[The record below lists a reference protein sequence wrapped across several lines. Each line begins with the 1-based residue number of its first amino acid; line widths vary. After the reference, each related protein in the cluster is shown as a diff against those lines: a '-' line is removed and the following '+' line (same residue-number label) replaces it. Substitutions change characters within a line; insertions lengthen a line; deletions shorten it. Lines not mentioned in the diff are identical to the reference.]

1 MQPPP
6 LQRLCA
12 FLILAVAL
20 VAAPAVAHTPLPV
33 AAAEVVAPRPAAP
46 PPPAR
51 PVDPLP
57 YQVGLASWYGSYFQ
71 GRETTSGEPF
81 NMYAM
86 TAAHRQLPL
95 GTRVRVTNLENRRSV
110 VLRINDR
117 GPVPTSR
124 TIDVSYAAAC
134 ALGFRV
140 EGLVPVRI
148 DLLPPPRR

>member
-6 LQRLCA
+6 IQRRCA
-12 FLILAVAL
+12 FLLLAVAL
-20 VAAPAVAHTPLPV
+20 VAAPAAARTPEPV
-33 AAAEVVAPRPAAP
+33 ATEGKATS
-46 PPPAR
+46 AR
-51 PVDPLP
+51 PPVRTVDPLP

-81 NMYAM
+81 NMFAM
-86 TAAHRQLPL
+86 TAAHRELPL

-148 DLLPPPRR
+148 DLLPPPRH

>member
-6 LQRLCA
+6 IQRLCA
-12 FLILAVAL
+12 FLLLAVAL
-20 VAAPAVAHTPLPV
+20 VAAPAAARTPQPV
-33 AAAEVVAPRPAAP
+33 ATGGKGTPARTP
-46 PPPAR
+46 SR

-86 TAAHRQLPL
+86 TAAHRELPL

-148 DLLPPPRR
+148 DLLPPPHH